1 MDQPPISKSA
11 KAFLKNLC
19 LRDFGYHVLFH
30 HPAMGEQPL
39 IPHFR
44 HFPWAESDE
53 GFQRWREGTTGYPL
67 VDAAMRQLRTTG
79 WVHNTLRFLLA
90 SFLVK
95 YTLQPWT
102 LGLNEFFSLL
112 IDGDFSSNALGW
124 QWTAGC
130 NTDAFPFTCLVN
142 PVGMSRRQDPSG
154 VFVRRWLPELAKL
167 PARYIHKPWAAPPD
181 VLAAAGVKI
190 GPGGSYPLPVV
201 DASFARARVRESM
214 RVMKSIITG
223 SMPQPTR
230 FAVSISD
237 MIQEWPE
244 EEESAA
250 EGGDRGGLLSIE
262 GALPAAAAAP
272 AAPPAH
278 GRGL

>member
-262 GALPAAAAAP
+262 GAD
-272 AAPPAH
+272 
-278 GRGL
+278 RKSVV

>member
-39 IPHFR
+39 IPHFK

-167 PARYIHKPWAAPPD
+167 PVRYIHKPWTAPPD

-201 DASFARARVRESM
+201 EASFARARVRESM
-214 RVMKSIITG
+214 RVMKGIITG
-223 SMPQPTR
+223 TMPQLNR

-244 EEESAA
+244 EEDSAA
-250 EGGDRGGLLSIE
+250 DGW
-262 GALPAAAAAP
+262 
-272 AAPPAH
+272 
-278 GRGL
+278 